1 MHVEAK
7 IVLIVSGVDGS
18 VESAEDVASKL
29 RSIKW
34 RICVQRRLTPELSRT
49 AARHGGVVNATT

>member
-7 IVLIVSGVDGS
+7 IALNVSGVDGS
-18 VESAEDVASKL
+18 AESAEEVASKL
-29 RSIKW
+29 RRIKW

-49 AARHGGVVNATT
+49 AAGE